1 MERADKK
8 SIYGLI
14 NGDLPFT
21 HSDEEQYSEKLKFII
36 DKVLHMVSIEESLG
50 NLTGYINRISLKF
63 NEVINKIEVDFIRT
77 YSFSGYGFVF
87 REFIALIFSALYR
100 IDTGIVVDA
109 ITNSIVKDEKWYI
122 FIPISNTESKIE
134 LMYLFRKIDVAIMEA
149 EENENKNFLHNLA
162 TQTLTELDIA
172 LEDMKI
178 PSDFNSEVFL
188 TVLIQEIVS
197 VLK

>member
-1 MERADKK
+1 MEKADKK
-8 SIYGLI
+8 SIYGI
-14 NGDLPFT
+14 ISGDLPFN
-21 HSDEEQYSEKLKFII
+21 HSNEDYYSEVLKEIV

-50 NLTGYINRISLKF
+50 NLTGYINRISRKF
-63 NEVINKIEVDFIRT
+63 NEVIDKIEVDFMRT
-77 YSFSGYGFVF
+77 YSFSRYGFIF

-100 IDTGIVVDA
+100 IDAGIVVDA
-109 ITNSIVKDEKWYI
+109 ETNSVVKDEKWHF
-122 FIPISNTESKIE
+122 FIPVSNIESEIE
-134 LMYLFRKIDVAIMEA
+134 LMYLFRRIDVAIMEA

-162 TQTLTELDIA
+162 TQTLTELDTA